1 MDSNNYRQTMNA
13 TAVLIGL
20 AGVIAVHVMDL
31 PGKISEVPYL
41 GVMYIGVIV
50 LAGVLMQRIMKRP
63 SHRDYLAVAGLAG
76 AVFIGFV
83 INRTVGMPG
92 ATDDIGN
99 WLEPLGLLS
108 LVVEGWLVAVA
119 LMGARLALR
128 VEQAAPPIPVASVGI
143 LTS

>member
-1 MDSNNYRQTMNA
+1 MDGITYRQTMNA
-13 TAVLIGL
+13 TAILIGL
-20 AGVIAVHVMDL
+20 SGTIAVHVMDL

-41 GVMYIGVIV
+41 GLMYVAVIV
-50 LAGVLMQRIMKRP
+50 LAGVLMHRIMNGP
-63 SHRDYLAVAGLAG
+63 SHRDYLATAGLAG

-108 LVVEGWLVAVA
+108 LVIEGWVVAAALV
-119 LMGARLALR
+119 GARLTSR
-128 VEQAAPPIPVASVGI
+128 SEQVVPSTPVQVGI
-143 LTS
+143 LSS